1 MCCYV
6 FVCGVFSVFFV
17 SSRRRHTRCALVT
30 GVQTCALPILLLPH
44 YAPFRWDDA
53 FAALDRTLFLGHQPW
68 QITHAILGYW
78 ATIALDALYTLW
90 VAMLSFVVAG
100 IALFARRRDRAQ
112 FFLSLAVIRPLLGI
126 VGGYMGSSAG
136 PCSTAGTGAG
146 TG

>member
-78 ATIALDALYTLW
+78 ATIALDALYTR
-90 VAMLSFVVAG
+90 SEE
-100 IALFARRRDRAQ
+100 RR
-112 FFLSLAVIRPLLGI
+112 
-126 VGGYMGSSAG
+126 VGKE
-136 PCSTAGTGAG
+136 CVSTCRSRWSPDH
-146 TG
+146 